1 MGRTGTAYR
10 RIRSVVTDKPTFF
23 GWVIEGRLA
32 ASGLPSS
39 EGQLRWL
46 QSHGVDSILTLRE
59 TPLPEEWVAATRL
72 SAKHV
77 KMLDHAPP
85 SPEALE
91 EATGYIS
98 AQLKDGRSVLVHCLA
113 GVGRTGS
120 VLAAYMIEYEG
131 RSADDAI
138 ARLRAIRPGSVEGAQ
153 ESAVRDYEKTVRR
166 AKR

>member
-1 MGRTGTAYR
+1 
-10 RIRSVVTDKPTFF
+10 VVTDKPTFF

-39 EGQLRWL
+39 EGQLKWL
-46 QSHGVDSILTLRE
+46 ESHGVDSVLTLRE
-59 TPLPEEWVAATRL
+59 TPLPGEWVASTKL
-72 SAKHV
+72 SVKQV

-85 SPEALE
+85 TPEALE
-91 EATGYIS
+91 EATGFIS

-113 GVGRTGS
+113 GIGRTGS

-131 RSADDAI
+131 KTADDAI
-138 ARLRAIRPGSVEGAQ
+138 ARLRVIRPGSVEGAQ
-153 ESAVRDYEKTVRR
+153 EVAVRQYEQRVRR

>member
-1 MGRTGTAYR
+1 
-10 RIRSVVTDKPTFF
+10 
-23 GWVIEGRLA
+23 
-32 ASGLPSS
+32 
-39 EGQLRWL
+39 
-46 QSHGVDSILTLRE
+46 VDSVLTLRE
-59 TPLPEEWVAATRL
+59 SPLPGDWVAGTKL
-72 SAKHV
+72 TAKHV

-91 EATGYIS
+91 EATGFIS

-131 RSADDAI
+131 KSADDAI

-153 ESAVRDYEKTVRR
+153 ESAVREYEKRVRR